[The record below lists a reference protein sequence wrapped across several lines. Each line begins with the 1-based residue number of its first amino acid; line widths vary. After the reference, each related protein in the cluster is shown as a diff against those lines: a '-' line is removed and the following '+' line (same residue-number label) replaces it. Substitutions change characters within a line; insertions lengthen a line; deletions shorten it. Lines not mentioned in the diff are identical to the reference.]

1 MAITV
6 KGKEISTLKSR
17 AAVEY
22 IMPAK
27 KGLNRH
33 LFSVLTTE
41 FRTPGI

>member
-6 KGKEISTLKSR
+6 KEKQISTPKSR

-22 IMPAK
+22 IMPAE

-33 LFSVLTTE
+33 LFLVLTTE